1 LLDTALPLTMV
12 LSETTGS
19 STIHYLHGLGLVAES
34 DGTSTDYFLQDGLGS
49 VRQLTDDSASAR
61 LTQTFDPYGNQ
72 YATAGT
78 AQSAFGYTGEMQDS
92 LCSAVDAHERG
103 KRGKLEEKQRGDNV
117 AGQSFLPIIETSARV
132 QASRESAAV
141 ADHEYTAD
149 RGNDR

>member
-78 AQSAFGYTGEMQDS
+78 AQSAFGYTGEMQDANGLLYLS
-92 LCSAVDAHERG
+92 LCSAVDAQLMFR
-103 KRGKLEEKQRGDNV
+103 
-117 AGQSFLPIIETSARV
+117 S
-132 QASRESAAV
+132 
-141 ADHEYTAD
+141 
-149 RGNDR
+149 